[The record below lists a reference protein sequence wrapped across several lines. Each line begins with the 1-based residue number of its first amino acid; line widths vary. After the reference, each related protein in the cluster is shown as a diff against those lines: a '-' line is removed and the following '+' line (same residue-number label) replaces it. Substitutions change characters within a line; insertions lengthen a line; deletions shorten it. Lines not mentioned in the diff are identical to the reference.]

1 MELVIKN
8 ASERFVK
15 MLPEKISI
23 SETESIVVRGQ
34 RVVLTDFGEEIAI
47 GYAVEATKRTIEK
60 KEKAISVREI
70 AVPMGEF
77 ICISKNSSFGEIID
91 VANSLAD
98 KVYSHLVGKDN

>member
-8 ASERFVK
+8 ASERLVK

-60 KEKAISVREI
+60 KEKAISVHEI
-70 AVPMGEF
+70 AVPMSEF
-77 ICISKNSSFGEIID
+77 ICISKNSSFGEFID
-91 VANSLAD
+91 VANSLVD
-98 KVYSHLVGKDN
+98 KIYSQLVGKDN